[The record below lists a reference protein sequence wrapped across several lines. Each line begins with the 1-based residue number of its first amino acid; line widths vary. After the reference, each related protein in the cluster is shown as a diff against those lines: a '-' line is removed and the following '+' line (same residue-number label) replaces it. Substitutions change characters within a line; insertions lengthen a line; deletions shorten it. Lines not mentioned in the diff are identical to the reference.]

1 MYLDYIFK
9 CEFGD
14 LERSLSTGD
23 DLEIAFKGPRHV
35 LSLLGR
41 QPHGHELEAQL
52 GDGLRIAHDSSST
65 RTPAIGL

>member
-14 LERSLSTGD
+14 LERSRSTGD

-35 LSLLGR
+35 HSSLGR

-52 GDGLRIAHDSSST
+52 GVGPGVALAFV
-65 RTPAIGL
+65 P